1 MNIGDLIVIAGI
13 SVAVIVAMIVLING
27 KRKGKVLC
35 NCSGG
40 CNGCNQS
47 MLKMMVSKDDKD

>member
-13 SVAVIVAMIVLING
+13 SVAVIVAMIVLINS
-27 KRKGKVLC
+27 KRKGKGCC

-47 MLKMMVSKDDKD
+47 LLKMMESKDDKD

>member
-13 SVAVIVAMIVLING
+13 SVAVIVAMIVLINS
-27 KRKGKVLC
+27 KRKGEGCC

-47 MLKMMVSKDDKD
+47 LLKMMESKDDKD

>member
-27 KRKGKVLC
+27 MRKA
-35 NCSGG
+35 
-40 CNGCNQS
+40 NG
-47 MLKMMVSKDDKD
+47 

>member
-27 KRKGKVLC
+27 KRKGKGCC

-47 MLKMMVSKDDKD
+47 LLKMMESN